1 MRILLTV
8 CLLYASFVYACS
20 EKEVEI
26 EGLNIGCPYEA
37 YDIYTLM
44 NGSYSDVVFNKIYI
58 GKGDED
64 YGIYRRD
71 FVVTQLSNGKLLEV
85 SILNGNLSRIFVSY
99 DMSREELR
107 GEIKDALLM
116 WEEVSEVFFQED
128 SAISFIPRSNDSLA
142 QVDFKVIENKYSDI
156 ELNNKDDAPYF
167 TVEYQ
172 GKDYKEYIDKKI
184 KDAIDAI
191 DEADVKEFVM
201 ELTKGQD

>member
-58 GKGDED
+58 GKSDDD
-64 YGIYRRD
+64 YGIYERD
-71 FVVTQLSNGKLLEV
+71 FVVTQLSNGKLLEA
-85 SILNGNLSRIFVSY
+85 SILNGKLSNIFVSY
-99 DMSREELR
+99 DINREELR
-107 GEIKDALLM
+107 NELIEALLM
-116 WEEVSEVFFQED
+116 WKEVSEVLYQED
-128 SAISFIPRSNDSLA
+128 GTISFIPKNHDFLA
-142 QVDFKVIENKYSDI
+142 QIDFKGIENKYADI
-156 ELNNKDDAPYF
+156 ELSNRYDAPYL

-172 GKDYKEYIDKKI
+172 GKDYKEYMDKKI
-184 KDAIDAI
+184 KDVMHAI
-191 DEADVKEFVM
+191 DEMDTQEFIR
-201 ELTKGQD
+201 GS